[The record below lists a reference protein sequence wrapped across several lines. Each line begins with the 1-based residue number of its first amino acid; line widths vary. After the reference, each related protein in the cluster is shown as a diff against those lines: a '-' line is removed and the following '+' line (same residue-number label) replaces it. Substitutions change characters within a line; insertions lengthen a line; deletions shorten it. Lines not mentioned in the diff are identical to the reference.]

1 MVDVDL
7 VHVDEFCHCHLL
19 FKRPILDC
27 LRAKLVHDVQV
38 HSSSRP
44 CDARS
49 RLRQYVNGF
58 FSTVDSWT
66 NQDYDVGCLEKIEYL
81 WHFLYGL
88 VTIKCWLMPPFQTHP
103 KVILL
108 VTVYILLFPTPSISP
123 SYHFSLRTDKC
134 PYFKA
139 HVYWAHLNQ
148 IGICSAWMK
157 KPANSS
163 WGTKTS
169 ESSTVKQPPVS
180 SPAGRWEILELNLAE
195 LEIRP
200 AMGMIPHM
208 QTIIPVTS
216 RRDRPMIIHP
226 DKWAFEW
233 EKSSNQI
240 GNGPPPPNH
249 LTIYR

>member
-1 MVDVDL
+1 
-7 VHVDEFCHCHLL
+7 
-19 FKRPILDC
+19 
-27 LRAKLVHDVQV
+27 
-38 HSSSRP
+38 
-44 CDARS
+44 
-49 RLRQYVNGF
+49 
-58 FSTVDSWT
+58 
-66 NQDYDVGCLEKIEYL
+66 
-81 WHFLYGL
+81 
-88 VTIKCWLMPPFQTHP
+88 
-103 KVILL
+103 
-108 VTVYILLFPTPSISP
+108 
-123 SYHFSLRTDKC
+123 
-134 PYFKA
+134 
-139 HVYWAHLNQ
+139 VYWAHLNQ

-169 ESSTVKQPPVS
+169 ESSTVKHPPVS

-240 GNGPPPPNH
+240 GNGPPNH